1 MTMVKRWEHFTHG
14 ADIGIRGI
22 GPTLTDAFEM
32 GALALTNVVVD
43 AALVNPIKIIQIACS
58 APNVE
63 ILFIDWLNAL
73 IYEME
78 TRCMLFSEFHL
89 TIRKLTLRAI
99 IKGEKIDKLRHQPV
113 VDIKGAT
120 YTELKVC
127 PIKDGWIAQCVVDV

>member
-1 MTMVKRWEHFTHG
+1 
-14 ADIGIRGI
+14 
-22 GPTLTDAFEM
+22 M